1 MSIVQEL
8 ENFSSLW
15 ENAMAGN
22 PLRPQDIDNDDWQK
36 LGDWACG
43 NSISVD
49 QNTIQVGRRTLDL
62 LIAKRRDQLMVEE
75 ILAQPSPDVY
85 RFRDWPGSPF
95 EGTGE
100 GHESY
105 NEDFNMQTPC
115 VRCNNF
121 RTTDQQ
127 DPGGFC
133 TIFQDRVTGDAGG
146 IKGGCNSHIQHNGNP
161 IHAPSD
167 GDVRFQDLRNKFG
180 PHLWYNR
187 IDRGWRQALNCML
200 WLQNYNMGH
209 LINSNGARVTVS
221 TVEEMLENLDN
232 NTTRAAFRLTP
243 EWNLYILARYGGM
256 DDPNS
261 LIHFRRAPT
270 SVDPLI
276 TTDLHIVLGETITR
290 NFVLRQGQQIQW
302 GTGQYQVRTALCDSS
317 QTDSIG
323 DFVTVEQY
331 YECFRNNNCI
341 HMADQ
346 YFMRSIQDQNAAHF
360 EFVDTAAP
368 EHGRIYLDERLV
380 RWREYN
386 RIRGRGFGG
395 N

>member
-1 MSIVQEL
+1 MTIAGEL
-8 ENFSSLW
+8 ENFSYFW
-15 ENAMAGN
+15 EQAMGGG
-22 PLRPQDIDNDDWQK
+22 PLRPQDIDDDDWQR

-49 QNTIQVGRRTLDL
+49 QNTIQVGRRTMDL
-62 LIAKRRDQLMVEE
+62 LIAKRREQMMVNE

-105 NEDFNMQTPC
+105 NEDFNTKTPC
-115 VRCNNF
+115 VSCSNF
-121 RTTDQQ
+121 RTTDPKNQ
-127 DPGGFC
+127 GGIC
-133 TIFQDRVTGDAGG
+133 IIFQDRVTGDAGG
-146 IKGGCNSHIQHNGNP
+146 IKGGCDSHIQQNGSP
-161 IHAPSD
+161 IHASSD
-167 GDVRFQDLRNKFG
+167 GDVRFQDLRNKLG
-180 PHLWYNR
+180 PHMWHSR
-187 IDRGWRQALNCML
+187 IDRSWRQALNCLL
-200 WLQNYNMGH
+200 WLQDHDMGS
-209 LINSNGARVTVS
+209 LISRDGTLLTAND
-221 TVEEMLENLDN
+221 VEEMLEHFTNLS
-232 NTTRAAFRLTP
+232 TRAAFRLTMD
-243 EWNLYILARYGGM
+243 WNLYILARYGGM

-270 SVDPLI
+270 SAGQLI
-276 TTDLHIVLGETITR
+276 STDLHIVLGETITR
-290 NFVLRQGQQIQW
+290 NYVLRQGVQVQW
-302 GTGQYQVRTALCDSS
+302 GTGQYQVRTALCELSQNDSR
-317 QTDSIG
+317 G

-331 YECFRNNNCI
+331 YDCFRAHGCI

-360 EFVDTAAP
+360 QFEVTPAP

-395 N
+395 S